1 MKEYKKRNIKTA
13 LLLSISLLFFASCKE
28 IQYVPVERVD
38 TVYINKISTDT
49 MIFRDSVYVE
59 IKGDTCHIEKV
70 KYVYKNSLVRDTVL
84 QNVYVEKPV
93 EVTKYVEI
101 PKQMNAFEK
110 AMFVIGLI
118 ATAFGALLLI
128 LKIKDK

>member
-1 MKEYKKRNIKTA
+1 M
-13 LLLSISLLFFASCKE
+13 LLSISLLFFASCKE
-28 IQYVPVERVD
+28 IQYVPVERAD